1 MNKTKTAV
9 LAAAFAVLT
18 SAQVSAADAVQV
30 VMNGSPMS
38 FEVPPVVINDR
49 TMVPLRAIFERLG
62 ASVAWDG
69 STQTVTSTLGSI
81 TVRLTVGDSTMYIN
95 GTPTEL
101 DAPACI
107 IDDRTMVPLRAV
119 SEAYGADVDWDG
131 STGTVYITPYT
142 PLGTGTQQRGFG
154 ELRDSIIASGEYEG
168 GAYSVDFSQGTI
180 SSALTYDTEDDA
192 IYFSAY
198 TANSTGA
205 GMLIF
210 NDGTPLT
217 VFVDS
222 NGDLL
227 YGIFEEGTN
236 EFRVISNGLPLPYES
251 MEEEITELI
260 DATLTLAEHCFDAI
274 GSDTTLTDLGVYRNT
289 TQL

>member
-1 MNKTKTAV
+1 
-9 LAAAFAVLT
+9 
-18 SAQVSAADAVQV
+18 
-30 VMNGSPMS
+30 MNGSPMS

-95 GTPTEL
+95 GTPTAL

-205 GMLIF
+205 GILIF

>member
-107 IDDRTMVPLRAV
+107 INDRTMVPLRAV

-154 ELRDSIIASGEYEG
+154 ELRDSIIASGEY
-168 GAYSVDFSQGTI
+168 AVS
-180 SSALTYDTEDDA
+180 
-192 IYFSAY
+192 Y
-198 TANSTGA
+198 TH
-205 GMLIF
+205 
-210 NDGTPLT
+210 
-217 VFVDS
+217 
-222 NGDLL
+222 
-227 YGIFEEGTN
+227 
-236 EFRVISNGLPLPYES
+236 
-251 MEEEITELI
+251 
-260 DATLTLAEHCFDAI
+260 LTLPTNRE
-274 GSDTTLTDLGVYRNT
+274 V
-289 TQL
+289 